1 MSSPCGKEFEER
13 KEFEEK
19 VRKVLEEIE
28 VKNLEHLSRAEAIMA
43 LGRLLSV
50 KVRED
55 SSVHEVTKEVR
66 RALEMTIRNP
76 LKENESSVIVLTIYT
91 TPPFESQILNEA
103 YRRLLERLLWETVKL
118 VKVMNPMWKK
128 KIVNLTIENIF
139 NVARDARREYKD
151 KIFRAIGAEKPEGES
166 A

>member
-1 MSSPCGKEFEER
+1 MSSPCG